1 MHRTA
6 CAVFERVAGY
16 WHMLPQAAQARKAIW
31 DAVNPHTGRKRID
44 EAFPLPLRRATR
56 GQEMQIEFINGST
69 WQVVGSDNFNSLVGS
84 TPAGVVYSEWALAKP
99 AARAYL
105 RPIFAENNGWQMF
118 ITTPRGKNHAYRTF
132 EAAKRDPHAFAQRL
146 SVRDTGV
153 LSDERLET
161 ELQAYVK
168 EFGEDQGRAMFEQE
182 YECSFDAA
190 LLGAYYGAE
199 FRNIEELG
207 RICEVE
213 YQPGHP
219 VFTAWDI
226 GYNDD
231 TSIWFYQ
238 VIKGEIHVIDF
249 HTSNAHDIDWY
260 CDLLE
265 KRGYD
270 YAKLGSMPFLWLPHD
285 ARAKTFASGGKSVQE
300 QFEARGYKSLIV
312 PELSLQDGIQAS
324 RQALKRC
331 YFDATKCED
340 GIEALR
346 MYQREWDDDNKMFKD
361 RPLHN
366 WASHPAD
373 AFRYLAIAW
382 RELAPKTE
390 EKAPKFPIGVQNG
403 RIVTEPLE
411 TLWAQTPKRKNERI

>member
-1 MHRTA
+1 
-6 CAVFERVAGY
+6 
-16 WHMLPQAAQARKAIW
+16 MLPQAAQARKAIW

>member
-1 MHRTA
+1 
-6 CAVFERVAGY
+6 VFERVAGY

-153 LSDERLET
+153 LSDERLDT
-161 ELQAYVK
+161 ELMAYVK

-190 LLGAYYGAE
+190 LLGAFYGAE

-270 YAKLGSMPFLWLPHD
+270 YAKLGNMPFLWLPHD

-331 YFDATKCED
+331 YFDAAKCED

-390 EKAPKFPIGVQNG
+390 EKAPKFPIGGQNG

>member
-1 MHRTA
+1 
-6 CAVFERVAGY
+6 
-16 WHMLPQAAQARKAIW
+16 MLPQAAQARKAIW

-153 LSDERLET
+153 LSDERLDT
-161 ELQAYVK
+161 ELMAYVK

-190 LLGAYYGAE
+190 LLGAFYGAE

-270 YAKLGSMPFLWLPHD
+270 YAKLGNMPFLWLPHD

-331 YFDATKCED
+331 YFDAAKCED

-390 EKAPKFPIGVQNG
+390 EKAPKFPIGGQNG